1 MLENIM
7 FRVELYQ
14 NTLVYGGRHFYRCS
28 VSPEMFIWLHL
39 INPVIELGARG
50 HAVLVKYL
58 QTDHRRKLVISGS
71 DFGIVDVIS
80 SAMLQSPHFICSF
93 IFSISSIMFW
103 GSSSGGQSFT
113 LLIAQITYL
122 TIKIYGPLSTWA
134 QWNFGEIPAILHLTI
149 FSYEI

>member
-1 MLENIM
+1 MLCSGLNYIKTL
-7 FRVELYQ
+7 LYMGVAILTGVQ
-14 NTLVYGGRHFYRCS
+14 CRQKCLFGCT
-28 VSPEMFIWLHL
+28 WLIQSRL
-39 INPVIELGARG
+39 IELGARG

-103 GSSSGGQSFT
+103 GSCSGGQSFT

-122 TIKIYGPLSTWA
+122 TIEIYGPLSTWA
-134 QWNFGEIPAILHLTI
+134 QWNFGEIPAILHLNI